1 MKRKLLAM
9 LALILG
15 VSMLALTGCSSKDD
29 GSKGEATPSDTGSSD
44 STPEGD
50 AVNKDAV
57 TLDDAVALLKAVD
70 CSAGDEFSASEEN
83 ENWRSELRRYDGEKV
98 VAVGYCV
105 GGLGSDYQMKQFTG
119 DIPALAELL
128 SAADEV
134 ADPENPVAC
143 TLQYETQPNL
153 WLVTDAGEVFVPRWP
168 LDVCTH
174 LQKPKPGEVFTD
186 ANLVDLV

>member
-1 MKRKLLAM
+1 MFQEERGGKELKRKLLAM

-50 AVNKDAV
+50 AV
-57 TLDDAVALLKAVD
+57 ALLKAVD
-70 CSAGDEFSASEEN
+70 CSAGDEFSASVEN

-119 DIPALAELL
+119 DIPALTELL

-143 TLQYETQPNL
+143 TLQYEPQPNL

-186 ANLVDLV
+186 ATLVDLV